1 MGKKDKK
8 GKKLDPA
15 KEAAKEARKA
25 LKAAKQLA
33 KGERKALK
41 EEGGDGDAALPSTQG
56 DDIDTLLQQF
66 AAMDEESDSVSLTTL
81 LAPPSPRANCTMTY
95 VGGGGGGEEC
105 FVYFGG
111 EVFDGAETTCNNDV
125 YIYYPATGVWKQGE
139 REGRGGVVLAPRYFS
154 TPTNFLRSS
163 RTAPPPPLQ
172 PCTLVGSPFPGAAT
186 SRWSSAVAFTC
197 LVGSCLPVR
206 ATTTTTISGG
216 LI

>member
-25 LKAAKQLA
+25 LKAAKQQA
-33 KGERKALK
+33 KGERKAFK
-41 EEGGDGDAALPSTQG
+41 EEGGDGGDGGDGEGGTPSAPPG

-125 YIYYPATGVWKQGE
+125 FVYYPATGVWKQGE
-139 REGRGGVVLAPRYFS
+139 
-154 TPTNFLRSS
+154 
-163 RTAPPPPLQ
+163 
-172 PCTLVGSPFPGAAT
+172 
-186 SRWSSAVAFTC
+186 
-197 LVGSCLPVR
+197 
-206 ATTTTTISGG
+206 
-216 LI
+216 